1 MVQQNYSD
9 ESTNDVEGEMRANP
23 QVSAGRDDQSE
34 PNDPK
39 GITFLRLPQVKAT
52 TGLSK
57 TSIYEKIKENA
68 FPSPVPLGKRAVGW
82 VASEITQWAA
92 NQVATAREER
102 RHLDLRRMRRGPSG
116 DYRTA
121 GLRRSA

>member
-1 MVQQNYSD
+1 MR
-9 ESTNDVEGEMRANP
+9 TNLQM
-23 QVSAGRDDQSE
+23 SAGREAQASQHE
-34 PNDPK
+34 ANDAED
-39 GITFLRLPQVKAT
+39 IIFLRLPQVKAT

-68 FPSPVPLGKRAVGW
+68 FPSPVPIGKRAVGW

-92 NQVATAREER
+92 NQVARAREER
-102 RHLDLRRMRRGPSG
+102 RHLELRRMRRGPVG

-121 GLRRSA
+121 LRRSA